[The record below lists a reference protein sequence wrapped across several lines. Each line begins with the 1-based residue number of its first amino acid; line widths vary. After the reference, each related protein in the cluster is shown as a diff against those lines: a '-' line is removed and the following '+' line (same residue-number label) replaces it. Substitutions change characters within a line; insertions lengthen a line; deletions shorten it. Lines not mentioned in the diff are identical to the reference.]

1 MYDDTYLNKNDSLND
16 LIYIYS
22 IFFAEAQEQGPTNV
36 LSGGNVD
43 EIPINLA
50 TDAKSVV
57 LNYGNEFNITYE
69 DHSTISICKI
79 ERQSS
84 EVLLRSSLS
93 NDRRQNILT

>member
-1 MYDDTYLNKNDSLND
+1 MTSVSIDS
-16 LIYIYS
+16 IYIYS
-22 IFFAEAQEQGPTNV
+22 IFVAEAQEEGPTNV
-36 LSGGNVD
+36 FTDGKDD

-50 TDAKSVV
+50 KDAKSVA

-69 DHSTISICKI
+69 DHSTISICKV

-93 NDRRQNILT
+93 NDRRKNILT

>member
-1 MYDDTYLNKNDSLND
+1 MTSVSIDS
-16 LIYIYS
+16 IYIYS

-36 LSGGNVD
+36 LTGGKDD

-69 DHSTISICKI
+69 DHSTISICKV